1 MRELVFEILLR
12 LSKALAQNLATL
24 MARIQLGSDGSVP
37 ADELEYLAE
46 AQAGLTLTLLVGQGV
61 LVEDG
66 EAYRSSLD
74 FSNGA
79 LTLNGNPLPFGLP

>member
-1 MRELVFEILLR
+1 MQ
-12 LSKALAQNLATL
+12 LA
-24 MARIQLGSDGSVP
+24 GDGTVP

-66 EAYRSSLD
+66 EAYRSALD
-74 FSNGA
+74 FTNGT